1 MADETWTVPE
11 VYLLTEGPDG
21 TIAVPALTLTFFAD
35 SVEVDKADGE
45 EVWTRD
51 WSQIAEMSPS
61 GRSVLPSGGSG
72 VVVTIVERAPRRPHR
87 FVLGTGDPETTE
99 LFLRDLARA
108 HGVATRR
115 AGRSGVSADYG
126 GARGG
131 VRRGARGP
139 AAVGGARRA
148 PLTSDLRSGSGGP
161 SRPPAVRPVTR
172 SAARPTRVRRSGFRR
187 TGGSARRG
195 ARIAAGGCPRD

>member
-45 EVWTRD
+45 EVWTRE

-61 GRSVLPSGGSG
+61 GRSVLPGGGHG
-72 VVVTIVERAPRRPHR
+72 VVVTITERAPRRPHR

-115 AGRSGVSADYG
+115 AGRAASRLLTAALV
-126 GARGG
+126 
-131 VRRGARGP
+131 VVF
-139 AAVGGARRA
+139 AAV
-148 PLTSDLRSGSGGP
+148 L
-161 SRPPAVRPVTR
+161 AVLLL
-172 SAARPTRVRRSGFRR
+172 SAAHVVHL
-187 TGGSARRG
+187 
-195 ARIAAGGCPRD
+195 